1 MMPGGPGGDWKSG
14 TADRL
19 QRSGRGKD
27 AKEMLGT
34 GGASRRPAG
43 EMTRSQMREEG
54 ERRAATPEAS
64 PMSLWARVRALFRL

>member
-1 MMPGGPGGDWKSG
+1 MMPGGRGDWKSG

-19 QRSGRGKD
+19 LRGGRGND

-34 GGASRRPAG
+34 GGPARRPAG

-54 ERRAATPEAS
+54 ERRASSPPPR
-64 PMSLWARVRALFRL
+64 PMSLWARLRALFRL